1 MRIVGREKLEV
12 FCNLH
17 ADARRPVESW
27 LGEAEPANWAR
38 SQEIKDRY
46 AAVSFLRGNTVIFNI
61 KGNDYRLEVTVAYR
75 TGIVIIDWMGTH
87 AEYDS
92 RNKRRYGR

>member
-1 MRIVGREKLEV
+1 MTIVGRDKLEG
-12 FCNLH
+12 FCNQH

-27 LGEAEPANWAR
+27 LAEAESANWATP
-38 SQEIKDRY
+38 QGIKDRY
-46 AAVSFLRGNTVIFNI
+46 ASASFLGGNTVIFNI

-75 TGIVIIDWMGTH
+75 TGIVVVGWLGTH

-92 RNKRRYGR
+92 RNRRR